1 MKGLI
6 LKDLYAV
13 RFQLIVSLVL
23 MLIPCGVFT
32 YIFAA
37 AEKTDGSEFIIM
49 MMCCIL
55 NYCCIV
61 IFSSF
66 VLNTVQEDVTS
77 GWIKLQGTFPVKSG
91 TAITAKFAVTFIV
104 VGMLTLISL
113 IFNITV
119 MAILKINMNAELM
132 LAIPIAFALME
143 LIALLPCMVHKY
155 KTTRAAFDYPLIMI
169 LTAIVG
175 IVIAFVAMSG
185 DISFTLLRVI
195 LYIILP
201 VVTAAVA
208 AASYSYGKKVVVRE

>member
-1 MKGLI
+1 MKGLV
-6 LKDLYAV
+6 LKDLYAI
-13 RFQLIVSLVL
+13 RFQLIVSLTL
-23 MLIPCGVFT
+23 MLIPCCGFT
-32 YIFAA
+32 YIFSA

-77 GWIKLQGTFPVKSG
+77 GWLKFQGTFPVKSG

-104 VGMLTLISL
+104 VGALTLISL

-119 MAILKINMNAELM
+119 MIITNNKGELM
-132 LAIPIAFALME
+132 LTLPIAFALME

-155 KTTRAAFDYPLIMI
+155 KSTRAAFDYPLIMI

-175 IVIAFVAMSG
+175 IVIAFAAMSG

-195 LYIILP
+195 LYVVLP

-208 AASYSYGKKVVVRE
+208 LVSYKYGKKVVVRE